1 MIQDVIYLHSTYL
14 PWAELSDG
22 HSELNKCIKT
32 AAKAR
37 SGVTPAHCDEDVL
50 ATHQVEHQDVI
61 QLVLPRVECV
71 SCLLVNIDLQTH
83 ILLLTWSR
91 FVHLLF
97 NSFEILT
104 RHDEA

>member
-1 MIQDVIYLHSTYL
+1 MLHVVIYALHSTYL

-91 FVHLLF
+91 VIHLIF
-97 NSFEILT
+97 
-104 RHDEA
+104 H